1 MFSTAGE
8 LAGMVVEHGGR
19 PAIVPTAI
27 LLAEVER
34 LVERTSVPAGDV
46 GIHVQALTPDV
57 AAATGAS
64 VGVVVTW
71 VNPAGPA
78 VGTVAVGD
86 VIESMNGQPVPT
98 PEHWRVR
105 LARLEAGERLAL
117 GVRRGGQLREI
128 ELLAPAAAPPLPRR
142 ASLGLQLRRVSS
154 AGAEVRQRRAG
165 LGGGPC
171 RARGRRRH
179 HVDRRSVLA
188 DSRSRCATRSPR
200 LPPGSRSSSGS
211 LAALTHLVTTL
222 SR

>member
-1 MFSTAGE
+1 M
-8 LAGMVVEHGGR
+8 
-19 PAIVPTAI
+19 
-27 LLAEVER
+27 ER

-46 GIHVQALTPDV
+46 GIHAQALTPDV

-64 VGVVVTW
+64 AGVVVTW

-86 VIESMNGQPVPT
+86 VIESMSGQPVPT

-128 ELLAPAAAPPLPRR
+128 ELLAPAAAPPLPPR
-142 ASLGLQLRRVSS
+142 AALGLQLRGVSS
-154 AGAEVRQRRAG
+154 AGAEVVSVEPDSAADRAG
-165 LGGGPC
+165 LAAGDVITSIGDLSSPTPAQV
-171 RARGRRRH
+171 RAAFAAAPAGQPVLVGVTRG
-179 HVDRRSVLA
+179 
-188 DSRSRCATRSPR
+188 
-200 LPPGSRSSSGS
+200 
-211 LAALTHLVTTL
+211 LTHLVTTL